1 MTNKK
6 AEKDYWF
13 TIEPYVYVG
22 LTNQCVLLYNTLD
35 GETIESDQVEVIEL
49 LKETLQKENYRV
61 VLLTEKRH
69 HNKNINTFIRE
80 LRKKY
85 MGDIIDISLSNGR
98 PVQLLPF
105 FNFTIPNKF
114 EIYKKHNFYSY
125 ENALKN
131 IFEINIHVNN
141 ETEVTKLIHFLQ
153 SVPDKLTFNII
164 GNINKV
170 VDNGKLLSFFNHYTT
185 VKNIVCTYIDILSLE
200 SVFNKDFAYSIL
212 VKFPVDLD
220 KWDKLQR
227 IIHAKRLQHIYIFEV
242 LSEDD
247 CQQAEQLIE
256 MFRIKKYQIHPVYN
270 GDNIDFFKNNVF
282 INKEDILSA
291 HISIK
296 DIFANQAVN
305 LYDFGKFNIM
315 PNGDVYANVNHPSLG
330 NIDTHSI
337 QEIVKKEVD
346 EGKSWFRIRT
356 QAPCTDCVY
365 QWLCPPPSDY
375 EIVIGCPNLCHVKN

>member
-6 AEKDYWF
+6 TKKDYWF

-49 LKETLQKENYRV
+49 LKETLQKENYGV
-61 VLLTEKRH
+61 VLLTGKRCQ
-69 HNKNINTFIRE
+69 NKNINAFIRE

-85 MGDIIDISLSNGR
+85 MGDIIDIALSSGR

-125 ENALKN
+125 RNASKN
-131 IFEINIHVNN
+131 IFEINIHVNS
-141 ETEVTKLIHFLQ
+141 ETEITKVIPFLQ
-153 SVPDKLTFNII
+153 SAPDKLTFNII
-164 GNINKV
+164 GNIKGV
-170 VDNGKLLSFFNHYTT
+170 VNSSELLSFFNQHPAL
-185 VKNIVCTYIDILSLE
+185 KNIVCAYTDIPSLE
-200 SVFNKDFAYSIL
+200 LVFNNKFSCRIL
-212 VKFPVDLD
+212 VKFPIDLD
-220 KWDKLQR
+220 LWAKSLQILR
-227 IIHAKRLQHIYIFEV
+227 VQTLPYIYIFEV
-242 LSEDD
+242 SSEED

-256 MFRIKKYQIHPVYN
+256 KFRINKYQICPIYT
-270 GDNIDFFKNNVF
+270 GSNIGFFEENVF
-282 INKEDILSA
+282 INKEDILSVP
-291 HISIK
+291 ISIK

-305 LYDFGKFNIM
+305 FYDFGKINIM
-315 PNGDVYANVNHPSLG
+315 PNGDVYANVNHPALG

-337 QEIVKKEVD
+337 QEIVQKEVD

-375 EIVIGCPNLCHVKN
+375 EIVIGRPNLCHVKN